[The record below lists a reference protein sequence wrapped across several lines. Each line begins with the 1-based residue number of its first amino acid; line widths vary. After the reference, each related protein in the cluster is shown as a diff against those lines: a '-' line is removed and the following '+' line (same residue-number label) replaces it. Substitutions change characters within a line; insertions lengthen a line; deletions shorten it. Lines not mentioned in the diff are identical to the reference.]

1 LDANT
6 TYYWRVDG
14 VNPDHPDSPWTGDVW
29 SFSTQVISGTG
40 KIIHPWRA
48 SSEIVKAGESFE
60 VWFDA
65 AAGQSVNSVELI
77 GPHIDVT
84 PGFSVETGA
93 WVYDEWSENQYN
105 TKITV
110 NVPSDAPADRYD
122 LKLETNQGDEIS
134 RAGVKIVKE
143 YRDSYYV
150 MHITDSH
157 RWQGGYDT
165 EGVILKEVG
174 AVIDAV
180 NIIDPVVLIETG
192 DFYYP
197 NVHSDE
203 INEQRIEQF
212 MRGDSDPAFSGLND
226 SRAAVFIIPGNHDT
240 ELSWY
245 TRERDKYGDP
255 EYLPIVADYYNQHFG
270 LTGMNFTYG
279 NTRFIGINNG
289 WSPATGGNDPDFVPN
304 YKWQLDNALDW
315 LNQVGEGNLRIA
327 FKHKPQE
334 SSRPIYKPLYDE
346 NVAPG
351 LMLAGH
357 IHRVNSNPL
366 GIGGFDEEHDIVYA
380 ATTPRHGGN
389 KAPFNIYKIDD
400 IKGTYE
406 PVGNPRAANEAIA
419 NEMDYDSDKLT
430 LNFSDL
436 TEGNSMTAT
445 IKNDF
450 NFEIEGAFA
459 RFVMPKGNEYEI
471 TTGEGYI
478 KQQFE
483 GRENQ
488 IVDVKMDVP
497 AHSSRSITIGPAD

>member
-1 LDANT
+1 MSTRRKCTSLFIALFFILTIT
-6 TYYWRVDG
+6 TASWAG
-14 VNPDHPDSPWTGDVW
+14 
-29 SFSTQVISGTG
+29 Q
-40 KIIHPWRA
+40 IIRPWRA

-65 AAGQSVNSVELI
+65 DVGQSVDSVKLI

-93 WVYDEWSENQYN
+93 WVYDEWSGNQYN

-110 NVPSDAPADRYD
+110 HVPSDAPADRYD
-122 LKLETNQGDEIS
+122 LKLKTSQGDEIS

-150 MHITDSH
+150 MHIADGH
-157 RWQGGYDT
+157 RWQGRYDT
-165 EGVILKEVG
+165 EGVILREIG
-174 AVIDAV
+174 AVIKAA
-180 NIIDPVVLIETG
+180 NIIDAVVLIHAG
-192 DFYYP
+192 DFHYP
-197 NVHSDE
+197 HTNRPD
-203 INEQRIEQF
+203 ITEQRIQEY
-212 MRGDSDPAFSGLND
+212 MRGTCSIIGMNEA
-226 SRAAVFIIPGNHDT
+226 RAAVFKTPGNHDT
-240 ELSWY
+240 QEKNY
-245 TRERDKYGDP
+245 NKEKEEHGDP
-255 EYLPIVADYYNQHFG
+255 EFLEVVADWYNQTYG
-270 LTGMNFTYG
+270 LTTVNFAYG

-289 WSPATGGNDPDFVPN
+289 WSPRTGGNRPDFVPN
-304 YKWQLDNALDW
+304 YKWQLDNTLDW
-315 LNQVGEGNLRIA
+315 LDQVGKGNLRIV

-334 SSRPIYKPLYDE
+334 SSRPIYKPLYDA
-346 NVAPG
+346 NAAPG

-366 GIGGFDEEHDIVYA
+366 GIGGFDDDHNIVYA
-380 ATTPRHGGN
+380 ATTPRHGRN
-389 KAPFNIYKIDD
+389 KAPFNIYKVNNIT
-400 IKGTYE
+400 GTCE
-406 PVGNPRAANEAIA
+406 PVGNPSAANEAIA

-436 TEGNSMTAT
+436 TGEHSMTAT

-459 RFVMPKGNEYEI
+459 RFVMPKGSDYSI
-471 TTGEGYI
+471 TSGNGYI